1 MKKICGLILLIISFH
16 AHYGMETWGTVK
28 DALLGNPK
36 KPRNLKQE
44 INEARQD
51 DSLTEPAKS
60 RKLASLYTELRN
72 RHRGTELYDEYN
84 AIACSY
90 RERATRIE
98 NAQKEEEN
106 LTEQIRTIRQDT
118 LRKYPE
124 RLDEIIIHYE
134 KLTNLF
140 AGIDEEQHQA
150 YNTRLTNHKAKKS
163 YLQTL
168 ALYRASTD
176 KTEQV
181 TLLRKLSEQCA
192 KENPD
197 RAQEH
202 MRNAERL
209 EQEIQQEERAAKY
222 KEIENKILETADLS
236 QKAKLYRV
244 LAYYSD
250 QGTEENLAIAKQL
263 EEQAEKQQQEHLIVV
278 GKVARI
284 VGLSIEISKVDNDKK
299 LPPFEKCTILSQLLQ
314 QRRDLSHGIPKYES
328 EFENDL
334 TRIQKL
340 QREAL
345 GYASTDAERQS
356 VIALIKY

>member
-1 MKKICGLILLIISFH
+1 MKKICGLTLLIISFH

-36 KPRNLKQE
+36 KQRNLKQE

-84 AIACSY
+84 QVACTY
-90 RERATRIE
+90 RERAALIE
-98 NAQKEEEN
+98 NAQKKEAD

-118 LRKYPE
+118 SRQYPE
-124 RLDEIIIHYE
+124 RLDDIITRYE
-134 KLTNLF
+134 KLTDLF
-140 AGIDEEQHQA
+140 ANVDAEQYQA
-150 YNTRLTNHKAKKS
+150 YYTRLTNHKAKKS

-168 ALYRASTD
+168 ALYRSSINKVEKA
-176 KTEQV
+176 Q
-181 TLLRKLSEQCA
+181 LLRELSQKCA

-202 MRNAERL
+202 MINAEAL
-209 EQEIQQEERAAKY
+209 EREIQQEEIVAKY
-222 KEIENKILETADLS
+222 KEIENKILETNDLS
-236 QKAKLYRV
+236 QKAKLHRV
-244 LAYYSD
+244 LVYYSD
-250 QGTEENLAIAKQL
+250 KHAQENLAKAKQL
-263 EEQAEKQQQEHLIVV
+263 EEQAEKQQQEHLVIV
-278 GKVARI
+278 GKVAQI
-284 VGLSIEISKVDNDKK
+284 VGLTMEIARVDNDKN
-299 LPPFEKCTILSQLLQ
+299 LSPFKKCSTLAQLFQ
-314 QRRDLSHGIPKYES
+314 QRRDLSQGIPKYES
-328 EFENDL
+328 EFAEDL
-334 TRIQKL
+334 TRVQKL

-345 GYASTDAERQS
+345 GHASTDAERQS